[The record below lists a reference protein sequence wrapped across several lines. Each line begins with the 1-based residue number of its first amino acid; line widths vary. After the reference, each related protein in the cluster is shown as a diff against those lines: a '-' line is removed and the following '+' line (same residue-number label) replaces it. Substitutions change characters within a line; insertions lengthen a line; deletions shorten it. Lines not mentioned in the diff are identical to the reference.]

1 MIPRLTT
8 RGLLI
13 LGSAALVLLVGALH
27 GAPPLVGLG
36 GLVLA
41 ALSSAY
47 LVFYPTAVLLR
58 RKKIELSWWVPPGD
72 QPGGALAADRP
83 FQLHIAFR
91 NHGARTLR
99 VLHTRVLASSALDT
113 GGDVPATV
121 TPGKQ
126 VEVVTTMRPRS
137 AGYQVLHGAVLTLG
151 DILGLFDVEA
161 YFPNPI
167 AVKVFPRQVPADAR
181 PVRPADGALHE
192 QVGLHHVR
200 RRGLS
205 GELREIRDHAHGD
218 PFKMV
223 AWKATAR
230 RGKLMV
236 RDLEN
241 EIVTTHVLCV
251 DMGGSM
257 RGTGGG
263 RTPMDWAVDAAS
275 AMARVAL
282 TSGDRVGLVAW
293 DTRVYAELR
302 PGSGHHHWLQLV
314 DRLLDAY
321 SVVDED
327 LTDVTPGEL
336 VTAVARYLAHQEAFD
351 ARIRIAPAIDDIAR
365 WQVIQAGPDGQ
376 LYDLAAMNKMIAKLL
391 EAMGGSGGRSLAPA
405 WWWSRVHLAADGD
418 PQLAPLRLF
427 ARLRGIE
434 LPYRRD
440 PEMGRRSEGFADAIE
455 RAVAEGRPDAVVII
469 SDLIGLLEDPPTT
482 ARALARARQRAGQVV
497 AIVPSRWRFARPA
510 RSPQGARVHTVM
522 SLEMREQLSAARTL
536 LARHGIT
543 VLEPGPNDH
552 PAALLARTRGGR
564 APRRVA

>member
-1 MIPRLTT
+1 
-8 RGLLI
+8 
-13 LGSAALVLLVGALH
+13 
-27 GAPPLVGLG
+27 
-36 GLVLA
+36 
-41 ALSSAY
+41 
-47 LVFYPTAVLLR
+47 
-58 RKKIELSWWVPPGD
+58 
-72 QPGGALAADRP
+72 
-83 FQLHIAFR
+83 
-91 NHGARTLR
+91 
-99 VLHTRVLASSALDT
+99 
-113 GGDVPATV
+113 
-121 TPGKQ
+121 
-126 VEVVTTMRPRS
+126 MRPRA
-137 AGYQVLHGAVLTLG
+137 AGYQVLHGAVLSLG
-151 DILGLFDVEA
+151 DLLGLFDVEA

-181 PVRPADGALHE
+181 PVRPAAGALHE

-200 RRGLS
+200 RRGLA

-218 PFKMV
+218 PFKFV

-241 EIVTTHVLCV
+241 EIVTTHLLCV
-251 DMGGSM
+251 DVGSTM

-263 RTPMDWAVDAAS
+263 RAPLDWAIDASS
-275 AMARVAL
+275 AMARAAL
-282 TSGDRVGLVAW
+282 ASGDRVGMIAW
-293 DTRVYAELR
+293 DTRIYAELR

-351 ARIRIAPAIDDIAR
+351 ARIRVTPAIDDINR
-365 WQVIQAGPDGQ
+365 WQAIQAGPDGQ
-376 LYDLAAMNKMIAKLL
+376 LYDVGAMNKMIGKLL
-391 EAMGGSGGRSLAPA
+391 EAMGGGAGTGGRSLAPA
-405 WWWSRVHLAADGD
+405 WWWSRVHLAADSD

-440 PEMGRRSEGFADAIE
+440 PEMGRRAEGFAEAME
-455 RAVAEGRPDAVVII
+455 RAVAEGRPDAVVIV
-469 SDLIGLLEDPPTT
+469 SDLIGLLEDPAVTG
-482 ARALARARQRAGQVV
+482 RALARARRAAGQVI

-510 RSPQGARVHTVM
+510 RTAAGGRVHDVM
-522 SLEMREQLSAARTL
+522 TLELREQLAVARTF
-536 LARHGIT
+536 LARHGVA

-552 PAALLARTRGGR
+552 PAALLARTRGAR